1 MAASANLFL
10 HHSLA
15 LPPPRVAVT
24 AHSALPMT
32 PSRVHPAC
40 ISCLYT
46 RHRACHNT
54 FSTGTALTKAVDS
67 SASDYFSFCNF
78 VLPVTPMAAARGGKA
93 KSDEPHFDAPA
104 DVDVVATFEGMGLK
118 QNLLRGIFEFG
129 FEKPTAI
136 QQRAI
141 VPMTSGR
148 DVIAQ
153 AQSGTGKTAM
163 LSISALQ
170 VVNVHSR
177 EVQVLCLNPTRE
189 LAVQVTRRTQ
199 RPSNT
204 CSNMPTDSQ
213 SCKRDRRCHEYPG
226 APLHRWKIHRRR
238 YQAP

>member
-1 MAASANLFL
+1 
-10 HHSLA
+10 
-15 LPPPRVAVT
+15 
-24 AHSALPMT
+24 
-32 PSRVHPAC
+32 
-40 ISCLYT
+40 
-46 RHRACHNT
+46 
-54 FSTGTALTKAVDS
+54 
-67 SASDYFSFCNF
+67 
-78 VLPVTPMAAARGGKA
+78 MAAARGGKA

-189 LAVQVTRRTQ
+189 LAVQVTRCMQ
-199 RPSNT
+199 LPSIT
-204 CSNMPTDSQ
+204 FSTSFTDS
-213 SCKRDRRCHEYPG
+213 
-226 APLHRWKIHRRR
+226 
-238 YQAP
+238 

>member
-1 MAASANLFL
+1 
-10 HHSLA
+10 
-15 LPPPRVAVT
+15 
-24 AHSALPMT
+24 
-32 PSRVHPAC
+32 
-40 ISCLYT
+40 
-46 RHRACHNT
+46 
-54 FSTGTALTKAVDS
+54 
-67 SASDYFSFCNF
+67 
-78 VLPVTPMAAARGGKA
+78 MAAARGGKA

-141 VPMTSGR
+141 VPMISGR

-189 LAVQVTRRTQ
+189 LAVQVRHCLKFACQ
-199 RPSNT
+199 SLL
-204 CSNMPTDSQ
+204 SLFTDSQ
-213 SCKRDRRCHEYPG
+213 SCKCNWRRYEHPG
-226 APLHRWKIHRRR
+226 APVYRRQINWRRHKAPRSWRSHRQRHSR
-238 YQAP
+238 PSV

>member
-1 MAASANLFL
+1 
-10 HHSLA
+10 
-15 LPPPRVAVT
+15 
-24 AHSALPMT
+24 
-32 PSRVHPAC
+32 
-40 ISCLYT
+40 
-46 RHRACHNT
+46 
-54 FSTGTALTKAVDS
+54 
-67 SASDYFSFCNF
+67 
-78 VLPVTPMAAARGGKA
+78 
-93 KSDEPHFDAPA
+93 
-104 DVDVVATFEGMGLK
+104 MGLK

-204 CSNMPTDSQ
+204 CSNMHTDSQ

-238 YQAP
+238 YQAPRSRRAHRQRHPRPSFDMIRRRNLRTDSIQLLLLDEVGFFCRSLVMLHRSPVAPGR